1 MNRTRFS
8 VAVSG
13 FAFLFAC
20 SHSQVGQ
27 DGSSGGTP
35 NGNGGASA
43 GGSSA
48 AQGGAQAGAGGGNA
62 QGGASSGGQT
72 GSGGSSGAS
81 GGNGGSGGNTSAG
94 GGGVNGGA
102 SAQGGSGGGSTTGS
116 AGSAG
121 SAGSGNPNWKAAIS
135 PQVTEQ
141 MLNDGYAAW
150 KSKYTQ
156 TCSNGSGAVVVKDG
170 NSVVSEGI
178 GYGMLLAV
186 NFSDRE
192 FFDGLFKYYTGHAD
206 SNGLMNWSTGV
217 CENPGNN
224 NSNAASDGDLDVA
237 MALVQANARWS
248 DGGYLD
254 KARDLAGKILKF
266 ETEDC
271 SGRKIL
277 RPGDKFGGCSD
288 SGQPRINPSYF
299 APGYY
304 RVFAHYFSDQA
315 SSWNALIT
323 GTYELLPMYQA
334 RMNGLVPDWSK
345 FDGSDWYG
353 AGYSWDACRTPWRI
367 MIDYAFSGDAK
378 ARTFMQGVRTWADA
392 NLGTLSMEQ
401 TNSAFH
407 GAFALAAAYDPA
419 KFEAA
424 MTVWLNTKGDDV
436 PYFQATLRMLYL
448 LAAAGKFPSTM

>member
-1 MNRTRFS
+1 M
-8 VAVSG
+8 
-13 FAFLFAC
+13 
-20 SHSQVGQ
+20 
-27 DGSSGGTP
+27 
-35 NGNGGASA
+35 
-43 GGSSA
+43 
-48 AQGGAQAGAGGGNA
+48 
-62 QGGASSGGQT
+62 
-72 GSGGSSGAS
+72 
-81 GGNGGSGGNTSAG
+81 
-94 GGGVNGGA
+94 
-102 SAQGGSGGGSTTGS
+102 
-116 AGSAG
+116 
-121 SAGSGNPNWKAAIS
+121 NWK
-135 PQVTEQ
+135 
-141 MLNDGYAAW
+141 
-150 KSKYTQ
+150 
-156 TCSNGSGAVVVKDG
+156 
-170 NSVVSEGI
+170 
-178 GYGMLLAV
+178 
-186 NFSDRE
+186 
-192 FFDGLFKYYTGHAD
+192 
-206 SNGLMNWSTGV
+206 TGV
-217 CENPGNN
+217 CESPGNN
-224 NSNAASDGDLDVA
+224 NSNAATDGDLDVA
-237 MALVQANARWS
+237 MALIQANARWS

-367 MIDYAFSGDAK
+367 MVDYAFSGDAK
-378 ARTFMQGVRTWADA
+378 ARTFMEGVRTWADA

-407 GAFALAAAYDPA
+407 GAIALAAAYDPA